1 MSYGIIR
8 AKFVKQY
15 ESTRYNFQ
23 FCKSVKF
30 LYSGVKKLYSER
42 CHEEVFWGYSFKNLG
57 KVYKHPFEKSRKGD
71 L

>member
-15 ESTRYNFQ
+15 ESIRYDFR

-30 LYSGVKKLYSER
+30 LYSECKETLQSIFQIVLLPS
-42 CHEEVFWGYSFKNLG
+42 
-57 KVYKHPFEKSRKGD
+57 D
-71 L
+71 